1 MPTPRDLTITN
12 TDLPGEYVHGFVTG
26 AVRIVS
32 GHIAEV
38 APRLDPGSMPEL
50 DATGC
55 TLLPGLIDVHVHG
68 AAGYDTMDASQEA
81 LQAMAAF
88 FARHGVTAFLA
99 TTMTAPHAETLAAV
113 RGAAAYRPESGAR
126 LLGVHLEGPY
136 LSPKF
141 PGAQLAEAIRLP
153 DPAEFHELADAGPVC
168 MITLAPEQ
176 LGAPALMAAA
186 RERGIV
192 VVAGHTDATY
202 TEIESAVD
210 LGLNMATHT
219 YNAMSGLHHRKPGTL
234 GAVLSDDRIYAQLIA
249 DNIHVH
255 PAAMDILAR
264 CKGPDRTVLITDA
277 MRATGLPEG
286 EYDLGGQMV
295 TVREDQCR
303 LADGTL
309 AGSVLTLERGL
320 ANFMAA
326 SGWPLDKA
334 WPAASRTAAPRAWA
348 RSRNGVN
355 RPRVFGR
362 SGASERTSGRG
373 RHDCLRRGCVPGRAG
388 TAEHECRP

>member
-1 MPTPRDLTITN
+1 MSSPGELTITN
-12 TDLPGEYVHGFVTG
+12 AQFPAEHLPGFVTG
-26 AVRIVS
+26 ALRIAA
-32 GHIAEV
+32 GRIAEV
-38 APRLDPGSMPEL
+38 APRLDSGSTPEL

-68 AAGYDTMDASQEA
+68 AAGYDTMDAGQEA
-81 LQAMAAF
+81 LQAMATF

-99 TTMTAPHAETLAAV
+99 TTMTAPHAPTLAAV
-113 RGAAAYRPESGAR
+113 AGVAAHTPVAGAR

-141 PGAQLAEAIRLP
+141 PGAQLADAIRLP
-153 DPAEFHELADAGPVC
+153 DLEEFLELVDAGPVR

-176 LGAPALMAAA
+176 LGAAALMAVA
-186 RERGIV
+186 RARGIV
-192 VVAGHTDATY
+192 IVAGHTDATY
-202 TEIESAVD
+202 AEIEAAVED
-210 LGLNMATHT
+210 GLSMATHT
-219 YNAMSGLHHRKPGTL
+219 YNAMSGLHHRQPGTL

-255 PAAMDILAR
+255 PAAMNILAR
-264 CKGPDRTVLITDA
+264 CKGPDRTLLITDA

-286 EYDLGGQMV
+286 AYDLGGQAV
-295 TVREDQCR
+295 TVRGQECR

-320 ANFMAA
+320 KNFMAA

-334 WPAASRTAAPRAWA
+334 WPAASRTAAQALGLDHAMGSIAAGYAGDLVLLDEELEVVATIVAGEIVYLAEPA
-348 RSRNGVN
+348 RLN
-355 RPRVFGR
+355 
-362 SGASERTSGRG
+362 
-373 RHDCLRRGCVPGRAG
+373 
-388 TAEHECRP
+388 